1 MISKDDKIAKKIEA
15 MEIVDTHEHLMPERK
30 RLESE
35 IDLFYLFPHYAS
47 SDLVSAG
54 MRPSDLE
61 RIRDPEL
68 PLDERWS
75 VFEPYWRY
83 VRTTTYGRAL
93 ISAARLLFGIHDISK
108 DTYVELS
115 EKIAESNR
123 PGWYRYVLKE
133 EGRIAVSLECGDSC
147 NVDPE
152 FFAPVVNF
160 ERYLVPRSRSELDA
174 LEREGDVGIH
184 DLDDLVNALET
195 RFSEGMEKGMVGVK
209 IGLAYS
215 RSLRFDRSPKSVA
228 DGLFDRIFSDLGRGL
243 SWREAKPLQDFMVH
257 ELIRLAMKNDLPIQI
272 HTGIQEGNGNIIT
285 NSNPTLL
292 TNLFLEYRQAKFDIF
307 HGSYP
312 YCGELAALAKNFPNV
327 YVDMCWLHVIS
338 PSVSRRM
345 LHEWIETVP
354 SNKIMAFGGDYIIV
368 EGAYAHSRMARDI
381 VGQVLSEKVS
391 EGYFSREEALDLAS
405 DLLRNNAWNLF
416 QLGERWQR

>member
-1 MISKDDKIAKKIEA
+1 
-15 MEIVDTHEHLMPERK
+15 
-30 RLESE
+30 
-35 IDLFYLFPHYAS
+35 
-47 SDLVSAG
+47 
-54 MRPSDLE
+54 
-61 RIRDPEL
+61 
-68 PLDERWS
+68 
-75 VFEPYWRY
+75 
-83 VRTTTYGRAL
+83 
-93 ISAARLLFGIHDISK
+93 
-108 DTYVELS
+108 
-115 EKIAESNR
+115 
-123 PGWYRYVLKE
+123 
-133 EGRIAVSLECGDSC
+133 
-147 NVDPE
+147 
-152 FFAPVVNF
+152 
-160 ERYLVPRSRSELDA
+160 
-174 LEREGDVGIH
+174 
-184 DLDDLVNALET
+184 
-195 RFSEGMEKGMVGVK
+195 MEKGMVGVK

-215 RSLRFDRSPKSVA
+215 RSLRFDKSPKSVA
-228 DGLFDRIFSDLGRGL
+228 DALFDQIFSDLGRGL

-272 HTGIQEGNGNIIT
+272 HTGIQEGNGNILA

-312 YCGELAALAKNFPNV
+312 FCGELAALAKNFPNV